1 MIVIVAGV
9 AGSGK
14 STVGTIVATRLGWTY
29 EDSDLLHST
38 ADIAKMMSGVP
49 LTDADRWPWLNTV
62 ATWMDQQIA
71 AGVSA
76 VLACS
81 ALKRSYRDYLRRG
94 RPSVEI
100 VMLEVDQATLMARL
114 AGRHDH
120 FFPVKLLQSQLADLE
135 MPDPA
140 EHVLVVPAAGTPAE
154 MAGKIIEGL
163 GLGPQPP
170 GTPADSAPGP
180 LPWDEP
186 GRETA

>member
-1 MIVIVAGV
+1 MIVILAGV

-14 STVGTIVATRLGWTY
+14 STVGRILAARLGWTY
-29 EDSDLLHST
+29 EDSDVLHSA
-38 ADIAKMMSGVP
+38 ADIAKMVSGVA
-49 LTDADRWPWLNTV
+49 LGDADRWPWLNTV

-71 AGVSA
+71 AGGSA

-94 RPSVEI
+94 RPGVAI
-100 VMLEVDQATLMARL
+100 VLLEVDQATLMARIE
-114 AGRHDH
+114 GRHGH

-135 MPDPA
+135 VPDPG
-140 EHVLVVPAAGTPAE
+140 EHVLVVPAVGSPAQ

-170 GTPADSAPGP
+170 GAPQGPASG
-180 LPWDEP
+180 
-186 GRETA
+186 

>member
-1 MIVIVAGV
+1 MIVILAGV

-14 STVGTIVATRLGWTY
+14 STVGTILASRLGWTY
-29 EDSDLLHST
+29 EDSDLLHSA
-38 ADIAKMMSGVP
+38 ADVAKMMSGVP

-62 ATWMDQQIA
+62 ATWMDQRIA
-71 AGVSA
+71 AGVSV

-114 AGRHDH
+114 AGRHVH
-120 FFPVKLLQSQLADLE
+120 FFPAKLLQSQLADLE
-135 MPDPA
+135 MPAPA
-140 EHVLVVPAAGTPAE
+140 EHVLVVPPVGSPAD

-163 GLGPQPP
+163 GLSPH
-170 GTPADSAPGP
+170 PADPPPGP
-180 LPWDEP
+180 LPWDDP